1 MSLIYIM
8 RKITGLILL
17 FFATLLPYG
26 KFSYGKAIPWQGEP
40 FFIYSRGMAV
50 SELLKDL
57 GMNYGIPVVI
67 SSEINEHFTGKIRD
81 KTPEKIL
88 SELAGRYNITWY
100 YDGETLYFYPA
111 QSIKREFISPD
122 GLAANT
128 LVKYLQRGDVLAGK
142 NCAIKAIPHLDTL
155 EVKGVPIC
163 IERVKSVSKM
173 LSEQV
178 RHQNQNKETVK
189 VFPLKYASAAD
200 SDYQYR
206 DQNVRLPGL
215 VSVLRELNQGNNL
228 PLAGGN
234 QPEGNQ
240 ASSPVFSADP
250 RQNAVIIRD
259 RQANMPIYRSLITQL
274 DQRPIQIEISVTII
288 DVDAG
293 DISQLGVDWSASAS
307 IGGTGVSFNS
317 TFAKNNA
324 EGFSTVIGDTG
335 NFMVRLNALQK
346 NSRAR
351 ILSQPSVVT
360 LNNIQAVLDKNV
372 TFYTKLQG
380 EKVAKLESVTSGSL
394 LRVTP
399 RMIETEGVQEVL
411 LNLNIQDGQQQA
423 STNSNEPLPEIRNSD
438 ISTQAT
444 LQVGQSLL
452 LGGFIQDTQ
461 IESQNKIPLLGDIPL
476 LGGLFRSTD
485 KQSHSVVRLFLIKA
499 VPVNTGE

>member
-1 MSLIYIM
+1 M
-8 RKITGLILL
+8 REITGMILL
-17 FFATLLPYG
+17 LFASL
-26 KFSYGKAIPWQGEP
+26 SYGKTIPWQGEP

-57 GMNYGIPVVI
+57 GMNYGVPVVV
-67 SSEINEHFTGKIRD
+67 SEEINEQFSGKILG
-81 KTPEKIL
+81 KTPEQIL
-88 SELAGRYNITWY
+88 SMLAGQYNITWY
-100 YDGETLYFYPA
+100 YDGETLYFYPV
-111 QSIKREFISPD
+111 QSIRRTFISPD
-122 GLAANT
+122 SLSANT
-128 LVKYLQRGDVLAGK
+128 LVKYLQCGDLLAGK
-142 NCAIKAIPHLDTL
+142 NCAIKAIPHLDTI
-155 EVKGVPIC
+155 EVSGVPIC
-163 IERVKSVSKM
+163 IERVKA
-173 LSEQV
+173 LSNLLAEQV
-178 RHQNQNKETVK
+178 RNQSQNKETVN

-206 DQNVRLPGL
+206 SQNVRLPGL
-215 VSVLRELNQGNNL
+215 VSVLRELSLGNNL
-228 PLAGGN
+228 PLAAGKKSEDLYSGT
-234 QPEGNQ
+234 
-240 ASSPVFSADP
+240 PVFSADP

-259 RQANMPIYRSLITQL
+259 RQVNMPLYRSLIAQL

-293 DISQLGVDWSASAS
+293 DISQLGIDWSASS
-307 IGGTGVSFNS
+307 SLGGAGISFNS
-317 TFAKNNA
+317 GSAKNNA

-335 NFMVRLNALQK
+335 NFMVRLSALQK

-351 ILSQPSVVT
+351 VLSRPSVVT
-360 LNNIQAVLDKNV
+360 LNNIQAVLDKNI

-399 RMIETEGVQEVL
+399 RMIETDGVREVL

-423 STNSNEPLPEIRNSD
+423 SINNHEPLPTIQNSD

-444 LQVGQSLL
+444 LRVGQSLL
-452 LGGFIQDTQ
+452 LGGFIQDRQ

-485 KQSHSVVRLFLIKA
+485 KQSYSVVRLFLIKA
-499 VPVNTGE
+499 VPVNAGE